1 MSNVFGKFKEIM
13 GMGDDY
19 EDDFEELEDLDV
31 EDDFEN
37 DIEPI
42 VSKKKGNN
50 VVNIHSA
57 ATAKVVVM
65 KPTSYDEARE
75 ISDALKSRKIVLVNA
90 TGLETKL
97 AQRLID
103 FISGSAYVLGATLQ
117 EIEHRVYLLSPS
129 NVEVTS
135 ELKNELSSKA
145 LFNWNK

>member
-19 EDDFEELEDLDV
+19 EEDFEDGEELEV
-31 EDDFEN
+31 ENEVDN

-42 VSKKKGNN
+42 LLKKKGNN

-57 ATAKVVVM
+57 ASAKVVVI
-65 KPTSYDEARE
+65 KPTSYEDAAE
-75 ISDALKSRKIVLVNA
+75 ISEALKSRKIVLVNTTA
-90 TGLETKL
+90 LEVKT

-103 FISGSAYVLGATLQ
+103 FISGASYVLGGILQ
-117 EIEHRVYLLSPS
+117 EIEHKVYLLSPS

-135 ELKNELSSKA
+135 ELKTELSSKA

>member
-1 MSNVFGKFKEIM
+1 MSNVFGKFKEMM
-13 GMGDDY
+13 GMGDEYD
-19 EDDFEELEDLDV
+19 DDFEELED
-31 EDDFEN
+31 EEIENDFEN
-37 DIEPI
+37 DVEPI

-57 ATAKVVVM
+57 ATAKVVVI
-65 KPTSYDEARE
+65 KPTSYDEARD
-75 ISDALKSRKIVLVNA
+75 IADSLKSRKIVLVNA

-103 FISGSAYVLGATLQ
+103 FVSGSAYVLGATLQ

-129 NVEVTS
+129 NVEVTNELKS
-135 ELKNELSSKA
+135 ELTSKA

>member
-19 EDDFEELEDLDV
+19 EEDFEEFEDSEV
-31 EDDFEN
+31 ENDFEN

-42 VSKKKGNN
+42 MSKKKGNN

-57 ATAKVVVM
+57 ATAKVVVI

-135 ELKNELSSKA
+135 ELKSELSSKA

>member
-19 EDDFEELEDLDV
+19 EDDFEELEDLEV
-31 EDDFEN
+31 ENDFEN

-129 NVEVTS
+129 NVEVIS